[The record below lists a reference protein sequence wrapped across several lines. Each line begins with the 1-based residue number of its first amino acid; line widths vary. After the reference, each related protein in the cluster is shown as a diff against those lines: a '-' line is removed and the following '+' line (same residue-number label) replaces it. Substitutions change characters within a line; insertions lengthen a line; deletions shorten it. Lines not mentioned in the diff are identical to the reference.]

1 MKKYFFVAFKAYKG
15 KDHAG
20 GGGILVVCS
29 CSLERMEEALLGYY
43 NENAGHKADKVVL
56 TALTVLDKQT
66 AAQLSKNFTD
76 GAIII
81 DDCEKEEEKQEV
93 EVGLFLAR
101 DKNKRLFLYIDNNG
115 PKRESDYWA
124 CDDGDCMEL
133 DPNLFQEVQWSDA
146 EPTNVRLVIDK

>member
-29 CSLERMEEALLGYY
+29 CSLERMEEALLDYY

-81 DDCEKEEEKQEV
+81 DDGEKEEEV
-93 EVGLFLAR
+93 SIDGWLAR
-101 DKNKRLFLYIDNNG
+101 EINNDIWLYICKNKPIKEDG
-115 PKRESDYWA
+115 YWS
-124 CDDGDCMEL
+124 CDKDADCMEI
-133 DPNLFQEVQWSDA
+133 DRHFFPEVKWSDA
-146 EPTNVRLVIDK
+146 EPTKVKLVIDK